1 MRKHPSKDIIGTKS
15 KRLKGK
21 LIVLCI
27 TGSVSA
33 VRSPEIA
40 RELMREAAEVYV
52 VMSKDAQKIIHP
64 NLMEWAS
71 GNPVV
76 TELTGKV
83 EHIALVGEHEQKA
96 DLVLIAP
103 ATANTIGKIAAG
115 IDDTTVTSVASTAL
129 GSNTPL
135 LIVPAMH
142 TSMYTNPFTKENLQ
156 RLKTQ
161 GIEFIGP
168 RIEDGKAKIATT
180 EKIVKVTIKKI
191 MESRFPQKR

>member
-1 MRKHPSKDIIGTKS
+1 LRRHPSKNIVGMKS
-15 KRLKGK
+15 KKLEGK
-21 LIVLCI
+21 FIVLCI

-40 RELMREAAEVYV
+40 RELMRESADVQV
-52 VMSKDAQKIIHP
+52 VMSKDAQKLIHP
-64 NLMEWAS
+64 NLMEWAT

-83 EHIALVGEHEQKA
+83 EHVTLVGEHDEKA

-103 ATANTIGKIAAG
+103 ATANTIGKIAVG
-115 IDDTTVTSVASTAL
+115 IDDTPVTTVASTAL

-135 LIVPAMH
+135 MIVPAMH
-142 TSMYTNPFTKENLQ
+142 TSMYSNPFTKENIQ
-156 RLKTQ
+156 RLKMQ

-168 RIEDGKAKIATT
+168 RFEDRKAKIATT
-180 EKIVKVTIKKI
+180 EEIVEAIINKLISP
-191 MESRFPQKR
+191 EFS